1 MPSQHQQVFLL
12 IFLFILSCP
21 DMSRCPVLEIQF
33 QPVKCRDVTKIMQN
47 FQATFIQIKA
57 IMGCKF
63 SKLLQKVFNPLATKR
78 AEGGAESV
86 GPQSLCFCYFF
97 VFAKFL
103 QAVVPGY
110 QLAQIVAGKQP
121 FPNRVIRYFFPI
133 EFPLLS
139 KQLQK
144 WTASIFNNITSKL
157 MVGSLI
163 EYNLEFQGSVQN
175 LQKRALFMKFYP
187 EMP

>member
-1 MPSQHQQVFLL
+1 MLLRLCKIFKQV
-12 IFLFILSCP
+12 LFRLK
-21 DMSRCPVLEIQF
+21 RLWGVN
-33 QPVKCRDVTKIMQN
+33 V
-47 FQATFIQIKA
+47 
-57 IMGCKF
+57 
-63 SKLLQKVFNPLATKR
+63 SKLLQKVFNPLATRR
-78 AEGGAESV
+78 AGRGEGGGLGSESV

-110 QLAQIVAGKQP
+110 QLAQIVTGKQP